1 VDKPAVIF
9 YWVRFGLVLFV
20 IVVAGIAALR
30 RSRPEAARRDL
41 LVGAIGTAMAV
52 LAMAIAQMAVDYV
65 LSGVFLIA
73 GLVVGFALSKLRPL
87 IAGLS
92 AIFVMFAA
100 IMVLFGEPEAFGVGL
115 AVFAFSMALPLGQ
128 GLRGLMT
135 KSPASDEPAK
145 PTSEATA

>member
-20 IVVAGIAALR
+20 IVVAGIGALR
-30 RSRPEAARRDL
+30 RSRPEAARHDL
-41 LVGAIGTAMAV
+41 LVGGLGTAAAV
-52 LAMAIAQMAVDYV
+52 LAMVLAQSAVDYV
-65 LSGVFLIA
+65 LSGLLFLA
-73 GLVVGFALSKLRPL
+73 GLAVGFALSKLRPL
-87 IAGLS
+87 VAGLS
-92 AIFVMFAA
+92 AIFMMFAA
-100 IMVLFGEPEAFGVGL
+100 IMVLFGEPEAFAVGL

-135 KSPASDEPAK
+135 KSPAAGETAK